1 MNSDRIS
8 MRVFTISELH
18 IDYAVNREWLQQLSL
33 DEYRDDLLI
42 LAGDVSDSLAALVE
56 CFAALTRWVTPAKP
70 ASRRGS

>member
-8 MRVFTISELH
+8 MRVFAISELH

-42 LAGDVSDSLAALVE
+42 LAGAFPTRLRRLSNALP
-56 CFAALTRWVTPAKP
+56 L
-70 ASRRGS
+70 